1 MLSQGTNPERNPRNE
16 SMPSAA
22 AVALKKPD
30 RAAKPSIDMKLIASI
45 GNAGHELT
53 LGPMNA
59 SSSACTF
66 AVGSLERKA
75 EVEAI
80 APGAYSILLGTRSYE
95 VQVEQSGDDFVVVL
109 DGRRFEIA
117 IQDPRRSRGRA
128 GGVDSGGLREIASP
142 MPGKV
147 IRVMVETGDEV
158 QPGQGLL
165 VVEAMKMQNE
175 IKSPGAGKIKT
186 VHVSEGSAVAAGE
199 VMVVVE

>member
-1 MLSQGTNPERNPRNE
+1 MTS
-16 SMPSAA
+16 SA
-22 AVALKKPD
+22 AVAPKK
-30 RAAKPSIDMKLIASI
+30 AGTSAKPSIDMKLIARM

-53 LGPMNA
+53 LGPMD
-59 SSSACTF
+59 SSSSECTF
-66 AVGSLERKA
+66 AVDSVEGKA
-75 EVEAI
+75 EVEAVG
-80 APGAYSILLGTRSYE
+80 PGAYSILVGTRSYGVKIDE
-95 VQVEQSGDDFVVVL
+95 SGGDFVVAV

-117 IQDPRRSRGRA
+117 IQDPRRPHGRA
-128 GGVDSGGLREIASP
+128 GGIDASGSRDIVSP

-147 IRVMVETGDEV
+147 IRVLVAAGDEV

-175 IKSPGAGKIKT
+175 IKASGAGRIKT

>member
-1 MLSQGTNPERNPRNE
+1 
-16 SMPSAA
+16 MPSVA
-22 AVALKKPD
+22 AVVLKKPD

-45 GNAGHELT
+45 GNADHELT
-53 LGPMNA
+53 LGPMN
-59 SSSACTF
+59 SSSSGCTF

-80 APGAYSILLGTRSYE
+80 APGAYSILVGTHSYE
-95 VQVEQSGDDFVVVL
+95 VKIEENGDGFVVAV
-109 DGRRFEIA
+109 DGRRFEVC

-128 GGVDSGGLREIASP
+128 GGIDSGGSRDITSP

-147 IRVMVETGDEV
+147 IRVLVAAGDEI
-158 QPGQGLL
+158 QAGQGLL

-186 VHVSEGSAVAAGE
+186 VYVSEGSAVAAGE